1 MATYKEIHG
10 VKVQYRDSDATA
22 IEGDV
27 WYNATT
33 GLLKMYASAGSWST
47 AHDVNTARL
56 PSGSA
61 GITTAALIEG
71 GLSAS
76 PGVRNESEEYNGSAW
91 AEGDNLNTARRYG
104 GGAGSQTA
112 AISAGGS
119 APDKTDTSEEY
130 DGTNWAEGN
139 ALTTAREN
147 LINAMA
153 GQQTAAIL
161 IGGEEPGGAGTL
173 VEKYNGT
180 SWTESDDVPGA
191 MMNTTSLGTT
201 TACLASLSGEAY
213 TYDGS
218 SWTAIPDSNVSALDR
233 GGSGT
238 TTAALNWGGAYPG
251 GSATTE
257 TYDGSSWT
265 EVNDLN
271 ANVYGSGQ
279 GSYGAT
285 SSSTI
290 SSAGKAGPAYRAGSE
305 IWDVAATIE
314 TIAFD

>member
-27 WYNATT
+27 WYNAST
-33 GLLKMYASAGSWST
+33 GLLKMYQSSGSWAT
-47 AHDVNTARL
+47 AHDVPTARK

-61 GITTAALIEG
+61 GITTAALIAG
-71 GLSAS
+71 GFG
-76 PGVRNESEEYNGSAW
+76 PGGTIQALSEEYNGSAW

-119 APDKTDTSEEY
+119 DPSKTDTSEEY
-130 DGTNWAEGN
+130 NGTSWTEGN
-139 ALTTAREN
+139 ALNTAREN